1 MYNQKF
7 TDEIMQHINDFS
19 NWMNKLIIVSYDDK
33 TMREMVSRYEELVP
47 ELRDYHIEF
56 NEDSIMKLISLLPL
70 MMQYFDPAP
79 AAKTRVIKKYVSE
92 EKMAEYAMIL
102 KGSFEEIK
110 ASLEAAFPGII
121 AKIKEN
127 SEKNLLSEADQ
138 VKYKFT
144 VIREAQKL
152 CMKHGKISMSKA
164 IRDYL
169 KNHTGEDAFNLDEE
183 GVESLK
189 NGMSYV
195 NKFFEWICEH
205 EKDILKEVAF
215 YMSKEE
221 LLKDTI
227 REEYS
232 DPTPELPE
240 HPTMADF
247 FAAVMKSSIESAK
260 FKYTKT
266 YDEYLEGKV
275 KVLIV
280 ALGGTLEEFSNN
292 EGNED

>member
-7 TDEIMQHINDFS
+7 TDEIMQHINDLS
-19 NWMNKLIIVSYDDK
+19 NWMKKLTIVSYDEK

-56 NEDSIMKLISLLPL
+56 NETSIMKLISLFST
-70 MMQYFDPAP
+70 MMEYFDASPAE
-79 AAKTRVIKKYVSE
+79 KTRVIKYYVSK
-92 EKMAEYAMIL
+92 EKMAEYARIL
-102 KGSFEEIK
+102 KGSPEEIK
-110 ASLEAAFPGII
+110 ASFEAVFPGII

-138 VKYKFT
+138 IRNKVT
-144 VIREAQKL
+144 VIREAQRL
-152 CMKHGKISMSKA
+152 CMKNGKISMSKA

-169 KNHTGEDAFNLDEE
+169 KTHTGEDAFNLDEE

-195 NKFFEWICEH
+195 NKFFEWICLH

-221 LLKDTI
+221 LLKSTI
-227 REEYS
+227 RKEYS

-247 FAAVMKSSIESAK
+247 IASVMKSSIESAK
-260 FKYTKT
+260 FKYTQT

-275 KVLIV
+275 KALIV

-292 EGNED
+292 DHED